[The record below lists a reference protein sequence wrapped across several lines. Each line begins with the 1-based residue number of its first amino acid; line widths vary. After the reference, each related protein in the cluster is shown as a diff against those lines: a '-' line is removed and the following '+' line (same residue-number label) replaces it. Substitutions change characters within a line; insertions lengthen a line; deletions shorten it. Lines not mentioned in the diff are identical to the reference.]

1 MSNLKGIEI
10 SHGRELSI
18 YIVSKTPFVPRENLI
33 HYRVFLKRFEVN
45 EPLEKD
51 VADTFYGAR
60 QPQGI
65 VFASSL
71 LAINP
76 FDAITNFRGQNAL
89 SRF

>member
-1 MSNLKGIEI
+1 METIDIHCSRKHRL
-10 SHGRELSI
+10 
-18 YIVSKTPFVPRENLI
+18 FRENLI

-51 VADTFYGAR
+51 TADTFYGAR
-60 QPQGI
+60 RPQGI

-89 SRF
+89 SRFRPRPAPG